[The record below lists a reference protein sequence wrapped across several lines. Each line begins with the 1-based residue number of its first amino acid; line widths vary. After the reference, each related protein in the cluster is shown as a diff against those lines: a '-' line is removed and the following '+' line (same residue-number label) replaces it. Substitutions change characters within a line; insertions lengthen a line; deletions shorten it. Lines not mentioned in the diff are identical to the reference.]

1 MWHVVLTAVNL
12 AIAGFALTLGFA
24 KAHAARGNPD
34 LTLKLTASVLIHCG
48 VIFLLCTPAVYRAVG
63 AAAGSANLP
72 ALIVNSATL
81 LCLGHAHLMTQLWH
95 PARKERAA
103 LRRTIATWA
112 PVYGSA
118 ILLMTVLYVWAD
130 VRGPARPLRY
140 SAAYADIWQV
150 VAFQVVYSVGIVAT
164 ALVTMQQ
171 CRGVVMPGR
180 PDLDMALQKSLKAFA
195 TAVAL
200 DIANIALT
208 LTAVISAVATGT
220 HRLDFL
226 AEGAWLATIASGVAA
241 SFALARLVFSSR
253 REERRDCRAME
264 QLWKVATRLGEDNG
278 QLVLAPQPLFWWRN
292 WRVELLRRLA
302 EIREGERVLSPWWS
316 GAPAQA
322 VAGLADREADLPD
335 HFDLVAAQAA
345 AVVLHAARARGQGL
359 PPLPDHTRL
368 KAMPGGRVPEEQERA
383 HLVLVARHLN
393 LPLVSE
399 AVTRAGCGVT
409 APAGP
414 GVAVPGG

>member
-1 MWHVVLTAVNL
+1 MWHLILTTVNL
-12 AIAGFALTLGFA
+12 AIAAFALVLGCA

-72 ALIVNSATL
+72 ALVVNSATL

-95 PARKERAA
+95 PARKEPTA
-103 LRRTIATWA
+103 LRRTAAIWA
-112 PVYGSA
+112 PVYGTA
-118 ILLMTVLYVWAD
+118 VILMAVLYVWAD
-130 VRGPARPLRY
+130 VQGPARPLRY
-140 SAAYADIWQV
+140 SAAYADVWQV
-150 VAFQVVYSVGIVAT
+150 VAFQVVYSAGIVAT

-180 PDLDMALQKSLKAFA
+180 PDLDLALKKSLKAFA
-195 TAVAL
+195 AAVAL
-200 DIANIALT
+200 DIVNIALT
-208 LTAVISAVATGT
+208 LTAVISAAATGT

-226 AEGAWLATIASGVAA
+226 AEAAWLATIASGVAA

-253 REERRDCRAME
+253 RAERRDCRTME
-264 QLWKVATRLGEDNG
+264 QLWKVATRLGEDDG

-322 VAGLADREADLPD
+322 VAGLADQESDLPRD
-335 HFDLVAAQAA
+335 FDLVAAQAA
-345 AVVLHAARARGQGL
+345 AVVLHAAHARGQGR
-359 PPLPDHTRL
+359 PPLPDDTRL
-368 KAMPGGRVPEEQERA
+368 KAMPGGRVPEEEERA

-393 LPLVSE
+393 LPLVFE
-399 AVTRAGCGVT
+399 AVTRSSR
-409 APAGP
+409 
-414 GVAVPGG
+414 